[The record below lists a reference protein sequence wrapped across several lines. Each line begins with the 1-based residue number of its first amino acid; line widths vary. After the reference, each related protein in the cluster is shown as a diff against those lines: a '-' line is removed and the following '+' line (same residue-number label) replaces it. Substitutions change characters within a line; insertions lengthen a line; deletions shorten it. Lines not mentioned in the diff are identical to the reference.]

1 MSKAAWVFL
10 LLLIALYTPFS
21 GEEDLAVAHYFYDS
35 LQQFS
40 AAPWLSFVYDYG
52 IIPAWIVVGAAGLVL
67 SLSFFNTSWQEWRRP
82 ALVLILTLGI
92 GSGIIVHAI
101 LKEHWGRPRPK
112 QVIEFGGT
120 QHFRPYYSPQFHPPQ
135 PSKSFPCGHCSMGF
149 FFFTLMHLG
158 AHYRNR
164 RLYLAGLL
172 LTLVLGGVL
181 SYARLAQGGH
191 FLSDVLA
198 SALIMWLTSLLCCRV
213 LLQHTDSHLGE

>member
-1 MSKAAWVFL
+1 MSKAAWFFL

-21 GEEDLAVAHYFYDS
+21 GEEDLAVAHYFYDPM
-35 LQQFS
+35 QQFS
-40 AAPWLSFVYDYG
+40 NAPWLAFIYDYG
-52 IIPAWIVVGAAGLVL
+52 IIPAWIVVAAAAVALIF
-67 SLSFFNTSWQEWRRP
+67 SFFNRSWQEWRRP

-92 GSGIIVHAI
+92 GSGIIAHAI

-120 QHFRPYYSPQFHPPQ
+120 QAFRPYYSPQFHPPQ

-149 FFFTLMHLG
+149 FFFALMHLG
-158 AHYRNR
+158 AHYRHR
-164 RLYLAGLL
+164 RLYLIGFL
-172 LTLVLGGVL
+172 LTLILGGVL

-213 LLQHTDSHLGE
+213 LLLRSDS